1 MNEEFDRFSRALAEA
16 RSPADAHQGLCVLTD
31 KIIGVRLFTL
41 MTFDRAR
48 GEAKRIFSNM
58 PDDYPVSGTKDVDS
72 SDWTGLVLDQRK
84 TFVANSIGD
93 IAKVFPDYELI
104 DSLGCQS
111 CINIPVEVGG
121 EVLGTLNCLHEK
133 DHYSAGRVAASEALK
148 LPGAVCL
155 LMEII
160 DLKREARNG

>member
-1 MNEEFDRFSRALAEA
+1 MNDDLDCFARAVADA
-16 RSPADAHQGLCVLTD
+16 KTPADAHQSLCALTD

-72 SDWTGLVLDQRK
+72 NDWTDKVLDQQQ
-84 TFVANSIGD
+84 TFVANSIED
-93 IAKVFPDYELI
+93 IARVFPDYELI

-111 CINIPVEVGG
+111 CINIPIVVGG
-121 EVLGTLNCLHEK
+121 EVLGTLNCLHGK
-133 DHYSAGRVAASEALK
+133 DHYTAGRVAASEALK

-155 LMEII
+155 LMEIK
-160 DLKREARNG
+160 DLKREASNG

>member
-1 MNEEFDRFSRALAEA
+1 MDEDLDRFTRAVAEA
-16 RSPADAHQGLCVLTD
+16 NTPADAHQGLCVLTE

-41 MTFDRAR
+41 MTFDRHR

-58 PDDYPVSGTKDVDS
+58 PEDYPVSGTKEVDS
-72 SDWTGLVLDQRK
+72 NEWTELVLDRRR
-84 TFVANSIGD
+84 TFVANSIED
-93 IAKVFPDYELI
+93 IARVFPDYELI
-104 DSLGCQS
+104 NSLGCQS

-133 DHYSAGRVAASEALK
+133 DHYTHRKIAASEALK

-160 DLKREARNG
+160 DLKREAGNG